1 VKPNPDGSEDPI
13 LCPGTTLETLFVDGF
28 YTEGPAVGPDG
39 RIYFCD
45 ITPTFLSNMAA
56 GNIWAYNPTDGST
69 TLIRSPSGMASGI
82 QFDAAGRM
90 VIAGGADFGCRSI
103 IRTDLKTGRSHIL
116 AGLYTGKHFNSPNDL
131 VIDRNGRIYFTDPR
145 YFGHEPIEQ
154 PVFGVYRIDPD
165 GSVHLLL
172 ADVSKPNGIE
182 LSPDEKTL
190 YVVEHDIRI
199 LDRRLSDVPI
209 RDSGEMRILA
219 YDLDQG
225 VARNQRTLV
234 DYGAEKGADGIAVD
248 SAGNIYAAVQ
258 SRQRPGVRVYSA
270 RGDLITAIELPA
282 APSNVALCT
291 HNKQAY
297 LYITA
302 ANGLF
307 RVATKVPAKP
317 LPFAPTAVQ
326 PAH

>member
-172 ADVSKPNGIE
+172 ADCPTYQSETRGRCASLRMTWIRVSHAISGHLWITAQRRAPTG
-182 LSPDEKTL
+182 LPL
-190 YVVEHDIRI
+190 IRPVI
-199 LDRRLSDVPI
+199 STRRSS
-209 RDSGEMRILA
+209 RDSAPASASTPR
-219 YDLDQG
+219 
-225 VARNQRTLV
+225 
-234 DYGAEKGADGIAVD
+234 AEI
-248 SAGNIYAAVQ
+248 
-258 SRQRPGVRVYSA
+258 
-270 RGDLITAIELPA
+270 
-282 APSNVALCT
+282 
-291 HNKQAY
+291 
-297 LYITA
+297 
-302 ANGLF
+302 
-307 RVATKVPAKP
+307 
-317 LPFAPTAVQ
+317 
-326 PAH
+326 